1 MKKLILALASI
12 FGIYYFF
19 FSDRGQVVKNVAL
32 SYVVTPSYLNEE
44 GLTVVDRVIVPDG
57 YTRSVYN
64 DGTFQKYIQ
73 EYPLKEFGSEVINYD
88 GEPYVY
94 QAGHVGVFDLSVPAN
109 GLQQCADALIRLRS
123 EYLWQQ
129 ERKDEIGFNFT
140 SGDYCSWQK
149 YAEGYR
155 PKINGNKVTFH
166 KIATVDSSKEN
177 FYKYL
182 DLIFMY
188 AGTLSLYHELPKV
201 NTLEDIEVGDL
212 LIYPGSP
219 GHVILVSDMAVNEM
233 GEKIF
238 IFAQGNTP
246 AQSVHILKN
255 PNDASISPW
264 YQISL
269 GERLEIPTYYFDNVQ
284 LVRFKE

>member
-1 MKKLILALASI
+1 MKRLLLALFAI
-12 FGIYYFF
+12 ACIVYFF
-19 FSDRGQVVKNVAL
+19 FTDKGQVMKNVAV
-32 SYVVTPSYLNEE
+32 SYVVTPDYLNEE
-44 GLTVVDRVIVPDG
+44 GRTVVDRIIVPEG
-57 YTRSVYN
+57 YTRDVYEE
-64 DGTFQKYIQ
+64 GSFQKYIQ
-73 EYPLKEFGSEVINYD
+73 DYPLKEFGAEVINYD

-94 QAGHVGVFDLSVPAN
+94 QGGHVGVFELSVPAN

-123 EYLWQQ
+123 EYLW
-129 ERKDEIGFNFT
+129 EKGRKSEIGFNFT
-140 SGDYCSWQK
+140 SGHHCSWQK

-166 KIATVDSSKEN
+166 KTAVANTSKEN

-182 DLIFMY
+182 DLVYTY
-188 AGTLSLYHELPKV
+188 AGTLSLYHELPKI
-201 NTLEDIEVGDL
+201 NSLDDIEVGDL

-219 GHVILVSDMAVNEM
+219 GHVILVADKAENEM

-255 PNDASISPW
+255 PNDTSLSPW
-264 YQISL
+264 YEITL
-269 GERLEIPTYYFDNVQ
+269 GERLEIPTYYFENVQ
-284 LVRFKE
+284 MVRFK